1 MLALIP
7 LFPLVGFLINGSWYA
22 FGQAPAG
29 CKKAGAGIPGVI
41 ATLAIFASFIVSLL
55 MFLQLHGMGEEH
67 RVIEQTL
74 FHWMTVGSFNVDMG
88 FRLDSLNTLFTLVI
102 TGVGTLIHLYSIGY
116 MGHDATPGKFFA
128 YLNLFCF
135 AMLMLVIGAS
145 LPILFLGWEG
155 VGLCSYL
162 LIGYWYTDMEKAKA
176 GKKAFI
182 VNRIGDFGFLLGM
195 FMIYSHFGT
204 LDFKALHALIAHG
217 AEGAAAVGVDGGT
230 ITAICLLLFVGCM
243 GKSAQ
248 IPLYVWLPDAMAGP
262 TPVSA
267 LIHAATMVTSGIY
280 LVSRLNFMYSLSPIA
295 MNVVAGIGV
304 FTAFFAA
311 TIAIV
316 QRDIKKV
323 LAYSTVSQLGYMFL
337 GCGVGAYSAGVFHVI
352 THAFFKALMFLGAGS
367 VIHGMHEEQDIM
379 KMGGLR
385 KYMPVTY
392 GTFFVGWLAIS
403 GIPPFA
409 GFWSKDEILWQA
421 FSSPNGNVGLWFMGF
436 LTAIMTAFYMTRL
449 MSLTFWGKPRF
460 DPAHPAGT
468 PAKVVAHPAM
478 AKSGSHDSGHGHGA
492 AHVEHEE
499 DDHGHSHSGG
509 VHESPAVMTIPL
521 IVLAILSAIG
531 GLIGITHYSWLEK
544 WLEPV
549 IPVHEGLSAGVNP
562 GMEWVLMG
570 LSVAGA
576 ACGIAVAWSLYK
588 ELAKAN
594 ALAKKW
600 ATLHKV
606 LENKWYVDEIYE
618 ALFVRPIQAFSQ
630 FLWKGVDVGVI
641 DRFVVGVGRVSEWTG
656 QTVRVIQTGSIQIY
670 ALVLLIGIAATLGY
684 LIYGLA

>member
-7 LFPLVGFLINGSWYA
+7 LFPLIGFLINGTWYA

-29 CKKAGAGIPGVI
+29 RKKAGSAVTGAI
-41 ATLAIFASFIVSLL
+41 ATLAIAASFVVSL
-55 MFLQLHGMGEEH
+55 MHFLQLQGMGEEH

-74 FHWMTVGSFNVDMG
+74 YHWMTIGAFNLDMG

-102 TGVGTLIHLYSIGY
+102 TGVGTLIHIYSIGY
-116 MGHDATPGKFFA
+116 MSHDATPGKFFS

-135 AMLMLVIGAS
+135 AMLMLVLGSS

-182 VNRIGDFGFLLGM
+182 VNRVGDFGFLLGM
-195 FMIYSHFGT
+195 FMIFHHFGT
-204 LDFKALHALIAHG
+204 LDFQTLHALIAGGGEAASHVASVG
-217 AEGAAAVGVDGGT
+217 ADTAT

-280 LVSRLNFMYSLSPIA
+280 LVSRLNFMYSLSPMA
-295 MNVVAGIGV
+295 LNVVAAVGV

-352 THAFFKALMFLGAGS
+352 THAFFKALLFLGAGS

-385 KYMPVTY
+385 KHMPATY
-392 GTFFVGWLAIS
+392 WTWIAGWLAIC
-403 GIPPFA
+403 GIFPFA
-409 GFWSKDEILWQA
+409 GFFSKDEILWQA
-421 FSSPNGNVGLWFMGF
+421 FSSPNGSIALWFVGAI
-436 LTAIMTAFYMTRL
+436 TAVMTAFYMTRL
-449 MSLTFWGKPRF
+449 TSLTFWGKPRF
-460 DPAHPAGT
+460 DTHEAGIHAHGHAHNVVSHPT
-468 PAKVVAHPAM
+468 AKHADH
-478 AKSGSHDSGHGHGA
+478 GHGHDDHGHGA
-492 AHVEHEE
+492 K
-499 DDHGHSHSGG
+499 G
-509 VHESPAVMTIPL
+509 VHESPLVMTFPL
-521 IVLAILSAIG
+521 MVLAVLSAVG
-531 GLIGITHYSWLEK
+531 GFIGIPHHAWLEK

-549 IPVHEGLSAGVNP
+549 IPVHEGLSSGVSP
-562 GMEWVLMG
+562 GMEYVLMAVS
-570 LSVAGA
+570 LAGA
-576 ACGIAVAWSLYK
+576 VLGIAMAWQLYK
-588 ELAKAN
+588 DLLKAEAWAKR
-594 ALAKKW
+594 W
-600 ATLHKV
+600 AGLHKV
-606 LENKWYVDEIYE
+606 LEHKWYVDEVYE
-618 ALFVRPIQAFSQ
+618 ALFVRPIQALSQ
-630 FLWKGVDVGVI
+630 MLWKGFDVGVI
-641 DRFVVGVGRVSEWTG
+641 DRLVVGVGRVSEWTG

-670 ALVLLIGIAATLGY
+670 ALMLLIGIVATVGY